1 MTWEIIIRESY
12 RFLLSAYLKWLSS
25 FRETI
30 KTIKNLTLLGES
42 MTFKLN
48 PAPGGDAGEL
58 IIQLLK
64 ISTVD

>member
-1 MTWEIIIRESY
+1 MTREIIIRESY
-12 RFLLSAYLKWLSS
+12 RFLLSALKWLSS

-30 KTIKNLTLLGES
+30 KTIKKLTLGES
-42 MTFKLN
+42 MTFKWN
-48 PAPGGDAGEL
+48 PTPGSDAGEL